1 MLDCI
6 QSANRQILPYVVT
19 VPLLLDQVIVTL
31 LNPATDSR
39 CVLFPPSD
47 SRRIKVIT
55 VVPRGSGV
63 AETTLRELLA
73 PSRGGVGNFAV
84 GDFRFKDTPIA
95 FGFYLDPPNE
105 DYRNQNPTRQHSVS
119 AKEWPSQA
127 SPISMEIRTQ
137 SILKTLN
144 LCSKC
149 LLSTQSLVMTK
160 LALTSQ
166 GNITMLT

>member
-105 DYRNQNPTRQHSVS
+105 DYRNQNPHKTTFRVCQGVAESG
-119 AKEWPSQA
+119 KPDFDGNKNPEY
-127 SPISMEIRTQ
+127 TQ
-137 SILKTLN
+137 NSELM
-144 LCSKC
+144 
-149 LLSTQSLVMTK
+149 Q
-160 LALTSQ
+160 
-166 GNITMLT
+166 